1 MANKTP
7 NIRDRIR
14 HLRRE
19 HAARRLK
26 GHEVFEQAPAPVLD
40 RVAELLV
47 VSKEL
52 RTKSQ
57 TDRIMRANPLNGRTT
72 AQNTKQIAVDRM
84 CSVDVGEPG
93 SAQRVA

>member
-19 HAARRLK
+19 RTARRLK
-26 GHEVFEQAPAPVLD
+26 GHEFFEQAPGPVLD
-40 RVAELLV
+40 GFAELLV

-52 RTKSQ
+52 RTKIQ
-57 TDRIMRANPLNGRTT
+57 TDGIMRANPLN
-72 AQNTKQIAVDRM
+72 
-84 CSVDVGEPG
+84 
-93 SAQRVA
+93 